1 MSVAGTASE
10 QPARA
15 AAGRRGSSLLRRYVL
30 PRLVTLLVLS
40 AITFVA
46 TDALGIDAARKALG
60 RNVTEEQLASFRQE
74 RGLDRPVLVRYGDW
88 LSGFVR
94 GDWGESAITGRPVRD
109 EIAVRLGYTLLLSVA
124 ALALSIPLALL
135 LGVYAAKRAHSA
147 RDLALSTGSVA
158 LAAMPIFVLGILLI
172 LLFGVYLEWLPVAST
187 ALSFGTPV
195 EKAKAFVLPAVTL
208 ALAIAPHVLRMT
220 RAAFR
225 ETLAAPYAQSAVLR
239 GLPPRQ
245 MTWHYLM
252 PNAAAPI
259 VNVIALN
266 IMWLLG
272 GVIIVEDV
280 FAFPGLGQI
289 LLDNIRVGDLAGVQA
304 IAMVTGVMFITITLV
319 ADLLVVFFNPR
330 LRAEL
335 R

>member
-1 MSVAGTASE
+1 LTVAGTASE
-10 QPARA
+10 LPGPVATRRQ
-15 AAGRRGSSLLRRYVL
+15 RRGLFRRYVL
-30 PRLVTLLVLS
+30 PRLVTLLLLS
-40 AITFVA
+40 AITFAA
-46 TDALGIDAARKALG
+46 TDALGIDAARQALG
-60 RNVTEEQLASFRQE
+60 RNVTEEQLASFRAQH
-74 RGLDRPVLVRYGDW
+74 GLDRPLVVRYGDW
-88 LSGFVR
+88 LSGFVQ
-94 GDWGESAITGRPVRD
+94 GDWGESAVTGRPVRD
-109 EIAVRLGYTLLLSVA
+109 EIGLRLGYTLLLSLA
-124 ALALSIPLALL
+124 ALVLSIPLALL
-135 LGVYAAKRAHSA
+135 LGVYGAKRAHTA
-147 RDLALSTGSVA
+147 RDIGLSTGSVV
-158 LAAMPIFVLGILLI
+158 LAAMPIFVLGIVLI
-172 LLFGVYLEWLPVAST
+172 LVFGVYLEWLPVAST
-187 ALSFGTPV
+187 ALSFGTPL
-195 EKAKAFVLPAVTL
+195 EKVLAFVLPAVTL

-245 MTWHYLM
+245 LTWHYLM

-304 IAMVTGVMFITITLV
+304 IAMVTGVMFITITLI